1 MSNGRKVSIVLEE
14 LGLRYTTHVIDI
26 VNNEQKEDWFLRIN
40 PNGRIPAIV
49 DRTPNAD
56 DESHE
61 KPVFDSGAILL
72 YLAARYDGDHRLSF
86 AYNTEKYWEMV
97 QWLFWMQSGIGPMQR
112 ILQFNLTSLQPTL
125 GTFDL
130 LKAGSSQGQA
140 YHFLRYAPEQIP
152 YATDRYQTE
161 TKRLYSV
168 LESRLSSQRT
178 YNAAG
183 AQPKAS
189 QHAEAKGPG
198 SKNAE
203 PGTSGPWIVGDKC
216 TLADI
221 ACFSW
226 IDASQWAGVELDS
239 FPEVQAWT
247 ERINERPAV
256 QRGLNVPEP
265 YEFKKLMQSKV
276 CFNCTYTAKS
286 IMRRADECVSNSQLQ
301 ESMEQHAKESSEWIL
316 KGQRAEMAKYK

>member
-14 LGLRYTTHVIDI
+14 LGLRYTTQVIDI

-56 DESHE
+56 DESPE

-72 YLAARYDGDHRLSF
+72 YLAARYDGNHRLSY
-86 AYNTEKYWEMV
+86 AYNTVKYWEMV
-97 QWLFWMQSGIGPMQR
+97 QWLFWMQSGIGPM
-112 ILQFNLTSLQPTL
+112 
-125 GTFDL
+125 
-130 LKAGSSQGQA
+130 QGQA

-168 LESRLSSQRT
+168 LESRLSLQRN
-178 YNAAG
+178 YNAAAG
-183 AQPKAS
+183 AQPTAS
-189 QHAEAKGPG
+189 HAEAKRPG
-198 SKNAE
+198 SKKAEE

-216 TLADI
+216 TLADL

-239 FPEVQAWT
+239 FPEVQEWT

-256 QRGLNVPEP
+256 QRGLNVPQP
-265 YEFKKLMQSKV
+265 YEFKKLMRSKV
-276 CFNCTYTAKS
+276 WFNSPYTATSVKS
-286 IMRRADECVSNSQLQ
+286 SYAPGLTIGIESHLQ

-316 KGQRAEMAKYK
+316 KGQQVEMAKHK